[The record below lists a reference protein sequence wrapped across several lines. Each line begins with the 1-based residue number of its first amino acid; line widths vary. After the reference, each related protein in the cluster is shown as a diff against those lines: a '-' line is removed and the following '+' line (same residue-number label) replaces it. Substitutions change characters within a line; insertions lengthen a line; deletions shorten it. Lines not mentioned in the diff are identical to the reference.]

1 MSREQKRMK
10 NISKKAVAK
19 LRGAV
24 GATVFV
30 APMVVGGITS
40 YAAEGDVSTVTTAL
54 TTGISSI
61 ANDAMSAIGS
71 VIPLALPIMGAIV
84 VVGIGIKVFR
94 KVTGK

>member
-1 MSREQKRMK
+1 MK
-10 NISKKAVAK
+10 NMSKKAVAK

-24 GATVFV
+24 GATAFA

-71 VIPLALPIMGAIV
+71 VIPVALPIMGAIV